1 MCYPI
6 LPIINL
12 PAPPSQNY
20 TVAPRYVSEDIRE
33 VVSEGGWSSC
43 IEMLLLDY
51 TNEILSNNFNTNKKF
66 SMLL

>member
-20 TVAPRYVSEDIRE
+20 TVAPLYVSEDIRE
-33 VVSEGGWSSC
+33 VVSEGGR
-43 IEMLLLDY
+43 EELVYRDAL
-51 TNEILSNNFNTNKKF
+51 T
-66 SMLL
+66 